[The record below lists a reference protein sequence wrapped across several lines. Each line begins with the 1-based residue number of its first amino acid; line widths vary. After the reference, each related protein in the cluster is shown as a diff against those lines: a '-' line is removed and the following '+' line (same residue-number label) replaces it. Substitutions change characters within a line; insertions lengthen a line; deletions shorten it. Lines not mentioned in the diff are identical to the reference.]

1 MTIIATAIFTLA
13 FLLSAYAMLLTL
25 AQKWPRIEA
34 VVEQR
39 GMPTA
44 RVIHMGQTRYTGA
57 RMRLVSVNEPALESW
72 QGAFAFHQRK
82 AA

>member
-1 MTIIATAIFTLA
+1 MTIIATTIFALA

-39 GMPTA
+39 GMPTE
-44 RVIHMGQTRYTGA
+44 RVIYMGQTRYTGA

>member
-25 AQKWPRIEA
+25 AQKWPRIQT
-34 VVEQR
+34 VVEGG
-39 GMPTA
+39 GMPA
-44 RVIHMGQTRYTGA
+44 ERVIYMGQTRYTGA
-57 RMRLVSVNEPALESW
+57 RMRLVSVNEPTVESW